1 MPSVKK
7 GLGRGL
13 SELLGSNEVELP
25 SQIDTTSAKV
35 ETISIS
41 LIKANP
47 NQPRKYFDEEKLEE
61 LADSIKENG
70 VIQPLIV
77 QKDGS
82 KYMIIAGERRYRASQ
97 IAGLEE
103 LPCIVKDYTEEQL
116 MKVSLLENIQRED
129 LNPIE
134 EAETYQRIIDQFNI
148 TQDKLADQL
157 GKSRTYITNSL
168 RLQKLSDH
176 VKDLVIAKKL
186 MHSVARALITLD
198 DAEQNKLA
206 DMIVNEGLNARQVE
220 KFMTSKKDV
229 ETTKSKKDKK
239 DLPLEYKNI
248 ENKIKEF
255 FGSKVKLT
263 HSDSNKGKIEITY
276 INDDDLERICSLL
289 DINLD

>member
-82 KYMIIAGERRYRASQ
+82 KYMIIAGERRYRASL

-103 LPCIVKDYTEEQL
+103 LPCIIKEYSDEQL

-129 LNPIE
+129 LNAIE
-134 EAETYQRIIDQFNI
+134 EAETYQSIIEEFNI

-168 RLQKLSDH
+168 RLQKLSNH
-176 VKDLVIAKKL
+176 VKDLVINKQL

-198 DAEQNKLA
+198 NAEQ
-206 DMIVNEGLNARQVE
+206 D
-220 KFMTSKKDV
+220 
-229 ETTKSKKDKK
+229 
-239 DLPLEYKNI
+239 
-248 ENKIKEF
+248 
-255 FGSKVKLT
+255 
-263 HSDSNKGKIEITY
+263 
-276 INDDDLERICSLL
+276 
-289 DINLD
+289 

>member
-1 MPSVKK
+1 MPTIKR

-13 SELLGSNEVELP
+13 SDMLGSNDMLP
-25 SQIDTTSAKV
+25 SQIDPTN
-35 ETISIS
+35 ETIENISIS
-41 LIKANP
+41 QIKANP

-77 QKDGS
+77 QKDGN
-82 KYMIIAGERRYRASQ
+82 KYMIIAGERRYRASL

-103 LPCIVKDYTEEQL
+103 LPCIIKSYSEEQL

-129 LNPIE
+129 LNAIE

-176 VKDLVIAKKL
+176 VKDLVINKVL
-186 MHSVARALITLD
+186 MHSVARALVTLD
-198 DAEQNKLA
+198 EQEQNKLA
-206 DMIVNEGLNARQVE
+206 DMIVQEGLNARQVE
-220 KFMTSKKDV
+220 KYMTSKKDV
-229 ETTKSKKDKK
+229 EKGKNKAEKKE
-239 DLPLEYKNI
+239 LPLEYKNI

-255 FGSKVKLT
+255 FGAKVKLT
-263 HSDSNKGKIEITY
+263 HTDNNKGKIEITY
-276 INDDDLERICSLL
+276 MNDDDLERICDLL
-289 DINLD
+289 DINID

>member
-1 MPSVKK
+1 MPTIKR

-13 SELLGSNEVELP
+13 SDMLGSNDMLP
-25 SQIDTTSAKV
+25 SQIDPTN
-35 ETISIS
+35 ETIENISIS

-77 QKDGS
+77 QKDGN
-82 KYMIIAGERRYRASQ
+82 KYMIIAGERRYRASL

-103 LPCIVKDYTEEQL
+103 LPCIIKSYSEEQL

-129 LNPIE
+129 LNAIE

-176 VKDLVIAKKL
+176 VKDLVINKVL
-186 MHSVARALITLD
+186 MHSVARALVTLD
-198 DAEQNKLA
+198 EQEQNKLA
-206 DMIVNEGLNARQVE
+206 DMIVEEGLNARQVE
-220 KFMTSKKDV
+220 KYMTSKKDV
-229 ETTKSKKDKK
+229 EKGKNKAEKKE
-239 DLPLEYKNI
+239 LPLEYKNI

-255 FGSKVKLT
+255 FGAKVKLT
-263 HSDSNKGKIEITY
+263 HTDNKKGKIEITY
-276 INDDDLERICSLL
+276 MNDDDLERICDLL
-289 DINLD
+289 DINID